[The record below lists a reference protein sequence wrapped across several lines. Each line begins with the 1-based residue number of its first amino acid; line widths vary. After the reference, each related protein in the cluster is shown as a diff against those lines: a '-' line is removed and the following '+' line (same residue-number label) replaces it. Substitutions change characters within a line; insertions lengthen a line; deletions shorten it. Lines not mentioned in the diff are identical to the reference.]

1 MFLYMYLW
9 TKYTVTPR
17 ARKVHISSVYNIS
30 WWITDVF
37 TSHKMTFSFSQLNCS
52 EEMSVSQINEHPL
65 WVNHCFYCEDSY
77 DVHDMSC
84 SHGIFTKENTQQP
97 NHIITLTSL
106 SYDYAQRYGFSV
118 ISPFLR
124 DHNIRILYRTDKNF
138 RVTQKGNR

>member
-30 WWITDVF
+30 WWITDVL
-37 TSHKMTFSFSQLNCS
+37 TSHKVTFSFSQLNCS

-65 WVNHCFYCEDSY
+65 WVNHYFYYKDSY
-77 DVHDMSC
+77 DAHDMSWPR
-84 SHGIFTKENTQQP
+84 GIFTKENTQQP
-97 NHIITLTSL
+97 SHIITLTPL

-124 DHNIRILYRTDKNF
+124 DHNIRILLQDRYELPSDSKRK
-138 RVTQKGNR
+138 